1 MQGFKRNSNVP
12 GRTVALAL
20 AGASLVA
27 LGAPAT
33 RAADQPPP
41 AANAAA
47 PASGEIVVTARK
59 HEEAINRVP
68 MSIAAV
74 SGRQL
79 SAQGIIRLTDLGRAV
94 PGFTFTTSQVG
105 SPIYTL
111 RGVGFVDIS
120 LGGRATVSVYNDQFP
135 IPFTV
140 ETLGGNLDL
149 DHVEVL
155 EGPQG
160 TLFGQNSTGGAINL
174 IAAKPTN
181 TFHAGLDAS
190 YGNYNATSLTGFV
203 SGPLTD
209 TLSARLAIRHDGMD
223 AWQTSYVT
231 GAHNGVQDLTSGRLL
246 LDWRPTSNLRVEFGL
261 NGYVD
266 RSDSPAAQTIA
277 IIGLPTT
284 AVLVPA
290 LGAYPLAPHN
300 DTAADWNPGQSYRRN
315 NQFVEANLRADYDL
329 PNGLTFTSLTSYSHY
344 SENQPVDTDGTNLSL
359 LQQLTLGSIS
369 SWYEEDRFSGRIG
382 QRAFVVLGGDY
393 SSDSVRETNF
403 DNLSQST
410 EAFTF
415 TPFGLGLFNDFRDTD
430 NQDSQSWAVFGNVD
444 YSLTDTLK
452 LNGGVRYTRAI
463 DHFNGCSSDTGD
475 GNAASVFGPF
485 ENLVRGSLGLPPN
498 PPIAPGACVT
508 ANALFVP
515 QLAVSTLD
523 EDNVS
528 WRTGLEWQALPRT
541 LLYANVSQG
550 YKAGGYPDLGAT
562 STSQFT
568 PARQES
574 LLAYEGGFKSTLADG
589 TLQLNGAIFYYD
601 YRDKQVLGSVSDPL
615 FGRLLKLVNIPKS
628 QIIGAEFKAT
638 WAPIHGLSL
647 SGNVTYVD
655 SEILDNFT
663 NFNPFGV
670 VQNFG
675 GEPFPNTPAWQFQG
689 SASYQWPIS
698 ERMDAFAGAD
708 VTYKSAT
715 NNGLGGV
722 PFLAIGAYTL
732 VDLNVGV
739 QSHDGAWRVSAWAR
753 NVGDTY
759 YWTGAYIGID
769 NVIRWTGMP
778 RTFGV
783 SLSYRFGQ

>member
-1 MQGFKRNSNVP
+1 MQGFKKNSTASARP
-12 GRTVALAL
+12 AALAL
-20 AGASLVA
+20 AGASLLA
-27 LGAPAT
+27 LAAPAA
-33 RAADQPPP
+33 RAADQPAP
-41 AANAAA
+41 NAAA

-74 SGRQL
+74 GGRQL
-79 SAQGIIRLTDLGRAV
+79 SAQGIIRLSDLGRAV

-209 TLSARLAIRHDGMD
+209 TLSARVAIRHDGMD

-246 LDWRPTSNLRVEFGL
+246 LDWRPTSNLKVEFGL

-277 IIGLPTT
+277 ILGLPTT

-290 LGAYPLAPHN
+290 LGTYPLAPHN

-315 NQFVEANLRADYDL
+315 NQFVQANLRADYDL

-369 SWYEEDRFSGRIG
+369 SWYEEDRLSGHIG
-382 QRAFVVLGGDY
+382 PRAYVVLGGDY
-393 SSDSVRETNF
+393 SSDSVRETNY
-403 DNLSQST
+403 DDLSQST

-430 NQDSQSWAVFGNVD
+430 NQDSHSWAVFGNVD

-452 LNGGVRYTRAI
+452 LNGGVRYTQAI

-485 ENLVRGSLGLPPN
+485 WNIIRGSLGLPPN

-515 QLAVSTLD
+515 QLTVSTLD

-528 WRTGLEWQALPRT
+528 WRAGLEWQALPRT

-550 YKAGGYPDLGAT
+550 YKAGGFPDLGAT

-589 TLQLNGAIFYYD
+589 TLQLNGAVFYYD

-615 FGRLLKLVNIPKS
+615 FGRLLKLINIPKS

-638 WAPIHGLSL
+638 WAPVRGLSL
-647 SGNVTYVD
+647 SGNVTYIN

-689 SASYQWPIS
+689 SASYLWPIS
-698 ERMDAFAGAD
+698 EHMDAFAGAD

-715 NNGLGGV
+715 NNGLGNV

-732 VDLNVGV
+732 VDLNAGV

-753 NVGDTY
+753 NLGDNY

-769 NVIRWTGMP
+769 NAIRWTGMP